1 MKRVTRKTKV
11 AAILSA
17 RPDLR
22 WTLVA
27 GGIAGLADENHH
39 PASHVTVEYAAGR
52 HGADA
57 DALVTAL
64 NQTLKEKPNM
74 SIIQAIKKK
83 VQEHKAGCCH
93 CGGHATPQ
101 PESKPAKEAKPVTKA
116 TGKRG

>member
-1 MKRVTRKTKV
+1 MKVERTMKV
-11 AAILSA
+11 AAILAA

-39 PASHVTVEYAAGR
+39 PAAHVTIEYAAGR

-64 NQTLKEKPNM
+64 NQALKEKSDM
-74 SIIQAIKKK
+74 GIIKAIKKK
-83 VQEHKAGCCH
+83 VQEHKGGCCH
-93 CGGHATPQ
+93 CGGHATH
-101 PESKPAKEAKPVTKA
+101 SAEAKPVKEVKPA
-116 TGKRG
+116 AKSAGKRG